1 MHTRGR
7 VARMTV
13 RVTTLK
19 GPDAGLYY
27 VEALPSYYLDAG
39 EPAGAWQGFGA
50 SRLGLVNEVDDD
62 AFLALMAGLEP
73 RTGEALGRN
82 YGEGSVRGFDV
93 TASAPKSV
101 SVLFALGDDA
111 TRAAVLDAHDSAVV
125 AMVDWIE
132 DHAHT
137 RYRIGGQVRTL
148 DAEGIAA
155 ACFRQHTSRA
165 LDPQLHTHVVIANRV
180 VADDGRWL
188 ALDAR
193 TIKCDQ
199 RTLSALYHA
208 SLRTELTRSLGVEWA
223 EPVHGI
229 AEMKGV
235 PDDVLAEFSSRTK
248 AVEERIEDKLERFV
262 ESFERD
268 PTPRERWRLE
278 REAVTESR
286 PSKSHG
292 DDAWS
297 LHAEWAERATAIG
310 HDPEYVVGA
319 AVSQP
324 SAGRAMDTATQEL
337 IVSRALKALT
347 ETQSSWRPAELVRE
361 LAAAVPTDVALDAEI
376 LVPWLHQLGE
386 AVIAERL
393 VDISRP
399 IPDGVALRR
408 DGRPITESVA
418 DRALT
423 TPEIL
428 AQEERL
434 IAWAERRLAAVGGDV
449 ALDASGVSLALSKP
463 QLEVAGAVA
472 GNRELALVVGP
483 AGTGKTSAVAPAVEQ
498 LRADGRAVF
507 GVAPSAG
514 AAEVLGTDAGLA
526 SDTLDKLLVEHRLD
540 RPPDHRYD
548 LPPGATV
555 VVDEA
560 AMVSTPKLAELAELA
575 DARGW
580 RMALVGDPLQFS
592 AVGRSGMFGH
602 LINCYGAIELDRVHR
617 FANEWERD
625 ASLALRRGDTEILH
639 LYDHHGRL
647 HGGTPRQME
656 EAVVDAWWQAR
667 GRSESVAM
675 MAPTNETVVELN
687 LRAQDLRAEA
697 GEIDIFGP
705 SVSVGE
711 YQFFRGDV
719 VATRRNDRELH
730 TDRGLMV
737 KNRDLWKVADVHRG
751 DVTVSGRTGTVRL
764 PAEYVA
770 EHLELAYAQTS
781 HANQGRTVDRSL
793 LFLDGPTD
801 TRGVYVP
808 MTRGRQSNEV
818 FVALQGEQTAVD
830 LVGKALVRD
839 WIDEPAI
846 ARRAELQRREPD
858 GDGRGLGDQLEGA
871 HLRKLLE
878 REHEITRSLS
888 RAVDAIGRYSEQLD
902 RSTQRNDELA
912 GRLAE
917 AELTR
922 DKSEDVLE
930 AFDRPLLWRLHRS
943 EISLAQGNLNQ
954 AVGRIEACTAEMA
967 ELDAHRP
974 ELEAALERAQ
984 ATIRERPSLDRE
996 RHGIRRELD
1005 RDLAARIPGLIAD
1018 PPDHLVD
1025 RLGPRPAQ
1033 GAAADLWDEA
1043 AARIDQHCAAFDV
1056 TTLGRSRG
1064 WDDTAFDASQRAA
1077 SEACESL
1084 DRTVERVYTIEPPH
1098 LALGL

>member
-1 MHTRGR
+1 
-7 VARMTV
+7 
-13 RVTTLK
+13 
-19 GPDAGLYY
+19 
-27 VEALPSYYLDAG
+27 
-39 EPAGAWQGFGA
+39 
-50 SRLGLVNEVDDD
+50 
-62 AFLALMAGLEP
+62 
-73 RTGEALGRN
+73 
-82 YGEGSVRGFDV
+82 
-93 TASAPKSV
+93 
-101 SVLFALGDDA
+101 
-111 TRAAVLDAHDSAVV
+111 
-125 AMVDWIE
+125 MVDWIE

-193 TIKCDQ
+193 TIKLRPADAVRPLPRQPSGRADPVPRGGVGRAGQ
-199 RTLSALYHA
+199 RHRRDERRPRRRAGRVLLPHQGGGGADRGQARALRRVLRARSHA
-208 SLRTELTRSLGVEWA
+208 AGAVAAGAGGRHR
-223 EPVHGI
+223 EPAGQ
-229 AEMKGV
+229 V
-235 PDDVLAEFSSRTK
+235 PR
-248 AVEERIEDKLERFV
+248 RR
-262 ESFERD
+262 R
-268 PTPRERWRLE
+268 R
-278 REAVTESR
+278 
-286 PSKSHG
+286 
-292 DDAWS
+292 S

-310 HDPEYVVGA
+310 HDPEYVIGA

-324 SAGRAMDTATQEL
+324 TAGRAMDEATVEL
-337 IVSRALKALT
+337 IVSRAIAALT
-347 ETQSSWRPAELVRE
+347 ETQSTWRPAELVRE

-434 IAWAERRLAAVGGDV
+434 IAWAERRLAVAGGDV
-449 ALDASGVSLALSKP
+449 ALDASEMSLALSKP

-472 GNRELALVVGP
+472 GNRELVLVVGP

-514 AAEVLGTDAGLA
+514 AAEVLATDAGLA

-560 AMVSTPKLAELAELA
+560 AMVSTPKLAELADLA

-647 HGGTPRQME
+647 HGGTARQME

-667 GRSESVAM
+667 ARGESVAM

-705 SVSVGE
+705 SVSVGD

-737 KNRDLWKVADVHRG
+737 KNRDQWEITDVHRG

-764 PAEYVA
+764 PADYVV

-830 LVGKALVRD
+830 VVGQALVRD
-839 WIDEPAI
+839 WIDEPAV

-858 GDGRGLGDQLEGA
+858 GDGRGLGDQLDGA
-871 HLRKLLE
+871 QLRKLLGAGARDHPLADE
-878 REHEITRSLS
+878 GG
-888 RAVDAIGRYSEQLD
+888 GRYRKVQRTTRPEQSAPRRAGRAPGRGRAHAGQVRGGSGSLRPAPAAASAPLGD
-902 RSTQRNDELA
+902 LA
-912 GRLAE
+912 GPGESEPGGRPHRGLA
-917 AELTR
+917 LPRWRSWTR
-922 DKSEDVLE
+922 TG
-930 AFDRPLLWRLHRS
+930 P
-943 EISLAQGNLNQ
+943 NLRR
-954 AVGRIEACTAEMA
+954 GW
-967 ELDAHRP
+967 
-974 ELEAALERAQ
+974 
-984 ATIRERPSLDRE
+984 RER
-996 RHGIRRELD
+996 RRLYESAPASTGSVTASVESSTVISPPECQAWSPT
-1005 RDLAARIPGLIAD
+1005 RPTTSPTASAPGPNMA
-1018 PPDHLVD
+1018 PPPTCGM
-1025 RLGPRPAQ
+1025 RRRPVSTSTTLHSTFR
-1033 GAAADLWDEA
+1033 AAAS
-1043 AARIDQHCAAFDV
+1043 
-1056 TTLGRSRG
+1056 LGHSRG

-1077 SEACESL
+1077 SKACESL
-1084 DRTVERVYTIEPPH
+1084 DRTVGRVHAIEP
-1098 LALGL
+1098 LGLELSL